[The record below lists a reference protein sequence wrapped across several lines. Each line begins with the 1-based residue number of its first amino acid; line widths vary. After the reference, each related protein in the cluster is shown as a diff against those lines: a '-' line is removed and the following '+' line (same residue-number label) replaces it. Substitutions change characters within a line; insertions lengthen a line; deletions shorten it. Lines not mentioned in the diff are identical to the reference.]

1 MKFAEGFLF
10 GTMMT
15 MAGCVAFKFLFPES
29 SEEMCESAKKIS
41 KDMGKEIK
49 NMM

>member
-1 MKFAEGFLF
+1 MKFAEGFFF

-15 MAGCVAFKFLFPES
+15 MVGCVAFKFLFPES
-29 SEEMCESAKKIS
+29 SKEMCESAAKIS
-41 KDMGKEIK
+41 KDMGKELK